1 MPKHYKNKT
10 TGAGPFTEQ
19 DFGYTYISPELAEQ
33 LDLEEVDA
41 SYQPTPSTA
50 VIKQQKY
57 SAINAEYSQK
67 ISAVSSVGIPVAK
80 QDSLVTSLRTQWKA
94 AIIAVSSS

>member
-1 MPKHYKNKT
+1 MPKYYKRRT
-10 TGAGPFTEQ
+10 TGDGPFAAQ
-19 DFGYTYISPELAEQ
+19 DFGYSYMSQEMIEQ

-41 SYQPTPSTA
+41 SYQPTLSTA

-67 ISAVSSVGIPVAK
+67 ISAVISVGIPVAK
-80 QDSLVTSLRTQWKA
+80 QDALVTSLRTQWKA
-94 AIIAVSSS
+94 AIISVSSS